1 MRCAW
6 LVDSYL
12 FAKERRENNVYIFV
26 FIKLNFSQLFVEG
39 LTVKLLR
46 FFRTI
51 CIVVLVTLWQ

>member
-12 FAKERRENNVYIFV
+12 FAKEGRENNVYIFV